1 MIDLL
6 IWVLVM
12 ALVLGLLIWVIRM
25 LPIPEPF
32 GSVAIAV
39 VCLIFIVMLLSI
51 FVGGLPA
58 PRFR

>member
-25 LPIPEPF
+25 L
-32 GSVAIAV
+32 
-39 VCLIFIVMLLSI
+39 LSI